1 MRWASVVVL
10 GACSFT
16 PGSVVTSDG
25 PAGPVDGDAEVPDD
39 ASVDPDGPGPD
50 ATMAAGKVRMIDVVN
65 AMVAGGPHTD
75 FPLLVSL
82 SGAWLKST
90 ANGGDV
96 ARADGFDIYFSADQA
111 GATRLSF
118 EVESYA
124 PVAGT
129 LLAWV
134 KVPSLVPES
143 TFYIHYGDPAITT
156 SQQMVTAVWSAG
168 YELVAHMTSSSDATN
183 KASAI
188 SAQTGAAV
196 AGQIGSALTFDG
208 SETRIDYGS
217 DTELDNVFANG
228 GTVESWFNA
237 EAFGES
243 SLGRIISKEDANGWL
258 LSVDDSN
265 ITKAAM
271 FQHGGASGSVGGW
284 ATPNNST
291 VLDTWHHIAV
301 VYNKGSSANDA
312 TIYLDGAAQAN
323 REISSPTGALDS
335 DAGSVLV
342 VGNRP
347 GTDRAFAGLID
358 ETRVSSVSRTANWI
372 LTQYRSQSAPTGF
385 LTVGA
390 PL

>member
-25 PAGPVDGDAEVPDD
+25 PEGPVDAADAPDD
-39 ASVDPDGPGPD
+39 ATDDPDAPGLD
-50 ATMAAGKVRMIDVVN
+50 AAVAAGKVRLIDVVN

-82 SGAWLKST
+82 SGTWLKST

-111 GATRLSF
+111 GTTRLAF

-134 KVPSLVPES
+134 KVPSLAPDS

-156 SQQMVTAVWSAG
+156 SQQMVTAVWSAD
-168 YELVAHMTSSSDATN
+168 YELVAHMTTSSDATN
-183 KASAI
+183 QASAI

-208 SETRIDYGS
+208 SESRIDYGS
-217 DTELDNVFANG
+217 DAELDNVFTNG

-237 EAFGES
+237 EAFGEG
-243 SLGRIISKEDANGWL
+243 SLGRILSKEDANGWL

-265 ITKAAM
+265 ITKGAM
-271 FQHGGASGSVGGW
+271 FQHGGSGSSVGGW
-284 ATPNNST
+284 ATPNNT
-291 VLDTWHHIAV
+291 IVLDTWHHLAV
-301 VYNKGSSANDA
+301 VYNKGSDANDA
-312 TIYLDGAAQAN
+312 TVYLDGVAQAN
-323 REISSPTGALDS
+323 RQSGNLTGPLDGDGAS
-335 DAGSVLV
+335 ILV

-347 GTDRAFAGLID
+347 ALDRAFAGLID
-358 ETRVSSVSRTANWI
+358 ETRVSSVSRSANWM
-372 LTQYRSQSAPTGF
+372 LTQYRNQSAPAAF
-385 LTVGA
+385 ISVGN